1 MLKKLQNFLFEW
13 QQKKAFENYQANNR
27 EIIFYSESY
36 NYWPHFEQIIK
47 HIWEDHRRKVIYLT
61 SDQDDLIFLNPPP
74 GVTSFY
80 IGNGAVRTIL
90 FIELEGPLV
99 VMTMPDLQTKYIK
112 KSPKVKH
119 YSYIFH
125 SINSCHMVYRPH
137 AFDFYDSIFSV
148 GSHHDEEIR
157 SLEKYNKS
165 AKKKII
171 KHGYARLEAIVQESI
186 SETKKEIINKIP
198 KILIAPSWGKN
209 ALIERHGGDFIKPL
223 LDANLIVT
231 LRPHPE
237 TIKNSAEI
245 LKSIAKSYMEYENFK
260 IESEVVSKTSLLEAD
275 LMISDYSGAALEFS
289 FALLKPVLFV
299 EVPKKINNV
308 NYKFHNIEPLEVK
321 IRSEIGM
328 VVTEDKLINLVDY
341 IYEVINHKPFLTKNI
356 HILREKY
363 IYNFGQSGRVAAN
376 ELIKIVDEFL

>member
-13 QQKKAFENYQANNR
+13 KQKKAFEKYQANNR

-47 HIWEDHRRKVIYLT
+47 HLWEDHRRKVIYLT

-80 IGNGAVRTIL
+80 IGNGAVRTML
-90 FIELEGPLV
+90 FVELESPLV
-99 VMTMPDLQTKYIK
+99 VMTMPDLQTHYIK
-112 KSPKVKH
+112 RSPKVKH

-148 GSHHDEEIR
+148 GSHHDKEIR
-157 SLEKYNKS
+157 SLENYNKS
-165 AKKKII
+165 APKKII
-171 KHGYARLEAIVQESI
+171 KHGYARLEALVQEYN
-186 SETKKEIINKIP
+186 SEAVKEEDIDKIP

-209 ALIERHGGDFIKPL
+209 ALLERHGGDFIKPL
-223 LDANLIVT
+223 LDANLSVT

-245 LKSIAKSYMEYENFK
+245 LKNIANNYREYENFK

-275 LMISDYSGAALEFS
+275 LMISDYSGAALEFA
-289 FALLKPVLFV
+289 FALLKPVLFID
-299 EVPKKINNV
+299 VPKKINNAK
-308 NYKFHNIEPLEVK
+308 YEFHNLEPLEVK

-328 VVTEDKLINLVDY
+328 VVTEDKLLNLVDY
-341 IYEVINHKPFLTKNI
+341 IYEVINKKTFLTKNI
-356 HILREKY
+356 SQLRQKY
-363 IYNFGQSGRVAAN
+363 IYNFGQSGKVAAN
-376 ELIKIVDEFL
+376 ELIKLAN